1 MKSQTVYL
9 TTELLIFDKTSR
21 SFDLITSF
29 NFLLKCFLF
38 QVVEEPAAKEEP
50 VKEEEPEKE
59 EELFKEEPAELF
71 NDEPA
76 PVEEIKLDD
85 EDVAPPVATPRSA
98 PVVTE
103 EVVPVAES
111 EVAAPNAFQYE
122 KAETVKMEAEPEKT
136 FDIVIKVKK
145 VNLYDKKTF
154 IKNRL

>member
-1 MKSQTVYL
+1 MLKS
-9 TTELLIFDKTSR
+9 
-21 SFDLITSF
+21 
-29 NFLLKCFLF
+29 FLF
-38 QVVEEPAAKEEP
+38 QIVEEPIAKEEP
-50 VKEEEPEKE
+50 VKEEEPENEE
-59 EELFKEEPAELF
+59 EELFKEEPTELF

-85 EDVAPPVATPRSA
+85 DDVAPPVATPRSA

>member
-1 MKSQTVYL
+1 MLKS
-9 TTELLIFDKTSR
+9 
-21 SFDLITSF
+21 
-29 NFLLKCFLF
+29 FLF
-38 QVVEEPAAKEEP
+38 QIVEEPIAKEEP
-50 VKEEEPEKE
+50 VKEEEPEKEE

-85 EDVAPPVATPRSA
+85 DDVAPPVATPRSA